1 MSRFDRIEDV
11 WAFLDQIP
19 KFQESGASAANFSF
33 DNLLAFFDLIGNPHR
48 ELPAVHIAGTNGK
61 GTTGYLL
68 ETVYHEAGYSTGLFT
83 SPHLIRYNERIRVD
97 MEEIPNEALLE
108 FFNAWG
114 NHLEDIRL
122 SYFEI
127 STVIAFWYFRK
138 MKVDLAIIE
147 TGLGGR
153 LDSTNI
159 IQPLLSVITS
169 VGLDHQ
175 DILGDSLEEIAG
187 EKAGII
193 KKSTPVII
201 GKMPEAAEQVCEAA
215 ARKRKAPI
223 VYARSAQPEWNEGVI
238 SLNKPEISF
247 VTHFRESINMWNI
260 ATVWEAKEILS
271 DRYPVSDPSFKTA
284 IENFKG
290 APGRFEKIHPKY
302 DWYFSGSHNKDA
314 LNSSLNAVKELKA
327 PEETVLVFSAMK
339 DKVTADFLD
348 NFRYFGK
355 RYFVEQ
361 SGDRA
366 AKFDD
371 IKKQISTLRMD
382 ESNAGIILNE
392 LKSELVIFMGSF
404 YFYPIVR
411 RWTQNVS

>member
-1 MSRFDRIEDV
+1 MNRFKSIEEV

-19 KFQESGASAANFSF
+19 KFQDSGASATNFTF
-33 DNLLAFFDLIGNPHR
+33 DDLLAFLDLIGNPHR

-138 MKVDLAIIE
+138 MEVDLAIIE

-153 LDSTNI
+153 LDSTNVI
-159 IQPLLSVITS
+159 HPLLSVITS

-175 DILGDSLEEIAG
+175 DILGGSLEEIAS

-201 GKMPEAAEQVCEAA
+201 GKLPEAAEQVCEAA

-223 VYARSAQPEWNEGVI
+223 VYARSAQPEWNDGVI
-238 SLNKPEISF
+238 TLNKPGISF
-247 VTHFRESINMWNI
+247 ITHFRESINMWNI
-260 ATVWEAKEILS
+260 AMVWEAKEILYS
-271 DRYPVSDPSFKTA
+271 QYPVNDSTFKTA

-314 LNSSLNAVKELKA
+314 LNSSLKAVKELKS

-348 NFRYFGK
+348 NFRDFGR

-361 SGDRA
+361 SGERA

>member
-1 MSRFDRIEDV
+1 MNRFKSIEEV

-19 KFQESGASAANFSF
+19 KFQDSGASATNFTF
-33 DNLLAFFDLIGNPHR
+33 DDLLAFLDLIGNPHR

-127 STVIAFWYFRK
+127 STVIAFWYFRR
-138 MKVDLAIIE
+138 MEVDLAIIE

-153 LDSTNI
+153 LDSTNVI
-159 IQPLLSVITS
+159 HPLLSVITS

-175 DILGDSLEEIAG
+175 DILGGSLEEIAS

-201 GKMPEAAEQVCEAA
+201 GKLPEAAEQVCEAA

-223 VYARSAQPEWNEGVI
+223 AYARSAQPEWNDGVI
-238 SLNKPEISF
+238 TLNKPGISF
-247 VTHFRESINMWNI
+247 ITHFRESINMWNI
-260 ATVWEAKEILS
+260 AMVWEAKEILYS
-271 DRYPVSDPSFKTA
+271 QYPVNDSTFKTA

-314 LNSSLNAVKELKA
+314 LNSSLKAVKELKS

-348 NFRYFGK
+348 NFRDFGR

-361 SGDRA
+361 SGERA

>member
-1 MSRFDRIEDV
+1 MNRFKSIEEV

-19 KFQESGASAANFSF
+19 KFQDSGASATNFTF
-33 DNLLAFFDLIGNPHR
+33 DNLLAFLDLIGNPHR

-127 STVIAFWYFRK
+127 STVIAFWYFRR
-138 MKVDLAIIE
+138 MEVDLAIIE

-153 LDSTNI
+153 LDSTNVI
-159 IQPLLSVITS
+159 HPLLSVITS

-175 DILGDSLEEIAG
+175 DILGDSLEEIAS

-193 KKSTPVII
+193 KNSTPVII
-201 GKMPEAAEQVCEAA
+201 GKLPEAAEQVCEAA

-223 VYARSAQPEWNEGVI
+223 AYARSAQPEWNDGVI
-238 SLNKPEISF
+238 TLNKPGISF
-247 VTHFRESINMWNI
+247 ITHFRESINMWNI
-260 ATVWEAKEILS
+260 AMVWEAKEILYS
-271 DRYPVSDPSFKTA
+271 QYPVNDSTFKTA

-314 LNSSLNAVKELKA
+314 LNSSLKAVKELKS

-348 NFRYFGK
+348 NFRDFGR

-361 SGDRA
+361 SGERA

>member
-19 KFQESGASAANFSF
+19 KFQDTGASAANFSF
-33 DNLLAFFDLIGNPHR
+33 DNLLAFLDLIGNPHR

-138 MKVDLAIIE
+138 REVDLAIIE

-260 ATVWEAKEILS
+260 AMVWETKEILS
-271 DRYPVSDPSFKTA
+271 DRYPVSDPTFKTA

-302 DWYFSGSHNKDA
+302 DWYFSGSHNQDA
-314 LNSSLNAVKELKA
+314 LNSSLSAVKELKV

>member
-1 MSRFDRIEDV
+1 
-11 WAFLDQIP
+11 
-19 KFQESGASAANFSF
+19 
-33 DNLLAFFDLIGNPHR
+33 
-48 ELPAVHIAGTNGK
+48 
-61 GTTGYLL
+61 
-68 ETVYHEAGYSTGLFT
+68 
-83 SPHLIRYNERIRVD
+83 
-97 MEEIPNEALLE
+97 
-108 FFNAWG
+108 
-114 NHLEDIRL
+114 
-122 SYFEI
+122 
-127 STVIAFWYFRK
+127 
-138 MKVDLAIIE
+138 
-147 TGLGGR
+147 
-153 LDSTNI
+153 
-159 IQPLLSVITS
+159 

-193 KKSTPVII
+193 KNSTPVII
-201 GKMPEAAEQVCEAA
+201 GKMPEAAEQVCEAVA
-215 ARKRKAPI
+215 QKRKAPI
-223 VYARSAQPEWNEGVI
+223 KYARSAQPEWNEGVI
-238 SLNKPEISF
+238 SLNKPEISL

-271 DRYPVSDPSFKTA
+271 DRYPVSDPTFKTA

-314 LNSSLNAVKELKA
+314 LNSSLKAVKELKS